1 MIFIIID
8 LLQKFDYKIDK
19 TNIKEFLEALQ
30 KLEEHQ
36 HKIFLEDLNKYCDDN
51 NMMITKKI
59 IKKILNNGEKNMH
72 YYQFFS

>member
-36 HKIFLEDLNKYCDDN
+36 HKIFLENLKKTLQLFDN
-51 NMMITKKI
+51 N
-59 IKKILNNGEKNMH
+59 IKQEIEN
-72 YYQFFS
+72 F